1 MGKTIP
7 AGAPPALDLDR
18 CALFLDYDGTLV
30 DLAPTPAEALA
41 DAELRELLAALH
53 VRLTGALAI
62 ITGRPVADIDGFLA
76 PLRLTVAG
84 LHGLV
89 RRRHDGHLTE
99 TALPP
104 GLMAPVRAALASF
117 AAAHPGTMLED
128 KRLSLALH
136 YRQAPEAEEAASQLA
151 QQLAEGSNGHLRLQ
165 RGKMVVE
172 LLPVGSDK
180 GGAVAALL
188 DEADFRGRTPI
199 FVGDDVTDE
208 AGFRS
213 VNALGGVSIRVG
225 DGPTEAA
232 HQLSDVTTLRRW
244 LSQMAHAR

>member
-41 DAELRELLAALH
+41 DAELRELLAALQ

-62 ITGRPVADIDGFLA
+62 VTGRPVADIDGFLA

-89 RRRHDGHLTE
+89 RRRHDGDLTE
-99 TALPP
+99 AALPP
-104 GLMAPVRAALASF
+104 GLMAPVRAGAGELRGRPSRNHGRGQAFELGLALSPGARGGSGGEPAR
-117 AAAHPGTMLED
+117 AAAG
-128 KRLSLALH
+128 RGQRRAI
-136 YRQAPEAEEAASQLA
+136 AAA
-151 QQLAEGSNGHLRLQ
+151 A
-165 RGKMVVE
+165 GKD
-172 LLPVGSDK
+172 G
-180 GGAVAALL
+180 GGASAGRQRQGRGDRGPARR
-188 DEADFRGRTPI
+188 AGFPGRTPV

-232 HQLSDVTTLRRW
+232 HRLSDVATLRRW
-244 LSQMAHAR
+244 LAQTAHA